1 MDPSRHSGGSRAEPE
16 YRSVARSIFGGDP
29 EGESYALVTFCNY
42 VVAFLKLSETDPT
55 IGLILIAIEIEACY
69 RSVARSLSERG
80 PKGEPNALIVAES
93 EVTDFLMWRRSCSC
107 SSGLL

>member
-29 EGESYALVTFCNY
+29 GGESYALVTFCND

-55 IGLILIAIEIEACY
+55 IGLILIAIEIVACY
-69 RSVARSLSERG
+69 RSV
-80 PKGEPNALIVAES
+80 EPNAPIVAES